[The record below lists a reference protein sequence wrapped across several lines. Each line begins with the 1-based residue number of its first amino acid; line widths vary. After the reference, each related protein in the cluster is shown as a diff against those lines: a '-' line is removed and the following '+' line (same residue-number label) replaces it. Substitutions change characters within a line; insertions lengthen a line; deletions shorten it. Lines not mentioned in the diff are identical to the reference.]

1 VLETL
6 RNAKNCSKKS
16 ITHRIEVT
24 ATPRSLELNAG
35 VMLL

>member
-6 RNAKNCSKKS
+6 QNATNCSKKS
-16 ITHRIEVT
+16 ITHRIELS